1 MLRAVRVVRSRAAEF
16 CVRADRVGLLG
27 ASAGGHLAASAAL
40 MFDAP
45 EGRTGVA
52 LDSVSAR
59 PDFVALVYPVVTL
72 EVPFA
77 HKGSRTALLGEK
89 PAPEL
94 IERMSLEKQARQ
106 DAPPVFIAATGADRP
121 VPVENSLLLYQ
132 ALRRAGV
139 PAEVHVYAAGSH
151 GDSLDPQ
158 YGPTALWP
166 ARCEEWMRFNG
177 WLPNVG

>member
-1 MLRAVRVVRSRAAEF
+1 MI
-16 CVRADRVGLLG
+16 
-27 ASAGGHLAASAAL
+27 
-40 MFDAP
+40 
-45 EGRTGVA
+45 
-52 LDSVSAR
+52 VSHPMR
-59 PDFVALVYPVVTL
+59 RIFI
-72 EVPFA
+72 
-77 HKGSRTALLGEK
+77 TALL
-89 PAPEL
+89 
-94 IERMSLEKQARQ
+94 
-106 DAPPVFIAATGADRP
+106 F
-121 VPVENSLLLYQ
+121 YQ